1 MFLAEIF
8 GYLLNFLYDLLHS
21 YGISIIIFSIIVRI
35 ILIPI
40 TINQQKSMK
49 KTNKIQKEIKE
60 NQNTKLIVESVKN
73 ILITDKA

>member
-49 KTNKIQKEIKE
+49 KTNKIQKEIKII
-60 NQNTKLIVESVKN
+60 QNK
-73 ILITDKA
+73 

>member
-49 KTNKIQKEIKE
+49 KTNKIQKEIKIIQNKYKNNPE
-60 NQNTKLIVESVKN
+60 KLNQETMEL
-73 ILITDKA
+73 

>member
-49 KTNKIQKEIKE
+49 KTNKIQKEIKIIQNKYKNNPE
-60 NQNTKLIVESVKN
+60 KLNQETM
-73 ILITDKA
+73 

>member
-49 KTNKIQKEIKE
+49 KTNKIQKEIKII
-60 NQNTKLIVESVKN
+60 QNKISEFSQSL
-73 ILITDKA
+73 